1 MVRAKKSHDW
11 DLFAPL
17 ICYVANQWSSKD
29 HQLQIADIH
38 PYRKETVKPFTAA
51 GWNNIT
57 NELKD

>member
-17 ICYVANQWSSKD
+17 MCIMANQWSSK
-29 HQLQIADIH
+29 QNQRQISDFH
-38 PYRKETVKPFTAA
+38 PYRKETVQPFTAA